1 MLVAVIAGAAAG
13 CLGTLFGVGGGIFLV
28 PVLQFV
34 VGLSFEGA
42 AAVSQI
48 TIIGTSIAVACTDAN
63 RRLANVR
70 LAMTLQVLTL
80 GGALAGGFL
89 LGVLSAAVEQRIFGV
104 TAGVIAVVMLR
115 RLDKRNII
123 LDAGCDVGRLGA
135 RIHDPES
142 RCEVSYRVRRW
153 PVAFATSTAAGAI
166 SVLGV
171 GGGVLIVPVL
181 NAWCGVPLRA
191 AAAMSAFMIGAT
203 AIPGVVAHLKLGH
216 LVVPQLAA
224 AAVLG
229 VLAGSRLGI
238 WLAPKVGIRALK
250 LLFALILIAV
260 ATKYLIFIGPR
271 GSAR

>member
-1 MLVAVIAGAAAG
+1 MLVAIIAGVAAG

-34 VGLSFEGA
+34 VGLSFDSA

-80 GGALAGGFL
+80 AGALAGGFL
-89 LGVLSAAVEQRIFGV
+89 LAVIPAAIEQRIFGI
-104 TAGVIAVVMLR
+104 TAAVIVVVMLR
-115 RLDKRNII
+115 RLDIRNII
-123 LDAGCDVGRLGA
+123 LDVGCDVGRLGA
-135 RIHDPES
+135 RIADPES
-142 RCEVSYRVRRW
+142 GCEVSYRVRRW
-153 PVAFATSTAAGAI
+153 PAAFAASTAAGAI

-191 AAAMSAFMIGAT
+191 AAATSAFMIGAT

-238 WLAPKVGIRALK
+238 WLGPRIGIRSLK
-250 LLFALILIAV
+250 LLFALILVAV
-260 ATKYLIFIGPR
+260 AAKYLLFLGQPG
-271 GSAR
+271 GSR